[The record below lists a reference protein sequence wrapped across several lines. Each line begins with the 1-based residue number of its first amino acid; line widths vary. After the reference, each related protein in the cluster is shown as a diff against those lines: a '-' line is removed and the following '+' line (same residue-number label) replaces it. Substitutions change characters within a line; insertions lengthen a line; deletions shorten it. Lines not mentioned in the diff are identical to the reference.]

1 MLTHFAAAIGVLGL
15 LTVVPGPDMAV
26 VTRRA
31 IEAGRA
37 DALRTVGGIATGLL
51 VWGALTV
58 AGLAAVLAASPAAY
72 LAVKLLGAGYLVFLG
87 VRALWHNRR
96 AATAPAETGTGTGTE
111 TGAETGTGTGTETG
125 TRATAGSP
133 WRTGLISNV
142 LNPKIA
148 VSYTGL
154 LPTLAPPRLPAA
166 WAMTLLVLLHAGL
179 TLAWLSGYVL
189 LLSKAGPVL
198 RTPRVHRA
206 LGWTTGVVLIG
217 FGLAV
222 ATTSA

>member
-1 MLTHFAAAIGVLGL
+1 MLTHLATALGVLGL

-31 IEAGRA
+31 LAAGRG

-72 LAVKLLGAGYLVFLG
+72 LAVKFLGAGYLLFLG
-87 VRALWHNRR
+87 AQALWQHRR
-96 AATAPAETGTGTGTE
+96 SATAAATDAPDVT
-111 TGAETGTGTGTETG
+111 
-125 TRATAGSP
+125 GSP
-133 WRTGLISNV
+133 WRTGLVSNV

-148 VSYTGL
+148 VFYTGL
-154 LPTLAPPRLPAA
+154 LPTLAPPHLPTA
-166 WAMTLLVLLHAGL
+166 WAMTLLVLLHALL
-179 TLAWLSGYVL
+179 TLAWLGSYVC

-198 RTPRVHRA
+198 HKPRVRRA
-206 LGWTTGVVLIG
+206 LGRTTGVVLIG
-217 FGLAV
+217 FGLVV
-222 ATTSA
+222 ATASG

>member
-1 MLTHFAAAIGVLGL
+1 MLTPLLAAVGVLGL
-15 LTVVPGPDMAV
+15 LTIVPGPDMAI

-31 IEAGRA
+31 VVAGPR
-37 DALRTVGGIATGLL
+37 DGLRTVGGIATGLL

-72 LAVKLLGAGYLVFLG
+72 LVLKLLGAGYLVFLG
-87 VRALWHNRR
+87 AQTLWQHRR
-96 AATAPAETGTGTGTE
+96 AASPATPD
-111 TGAETGTGTGTETG
+111 ADA
-125 TRATAGSP
+125 RATTGSP

-148 VSYTGL
+148 VFYTGL
-154 LPTLAPPRLPAA
+154 LPTLAPDGLPTA
-166 WAMTLLVLLHAGL
+166 WAMTLLVLLHAAL

-198 RTPRVHRA
+198 HRPRVRRA
-206 LGWTTGVVLIG
+206 LERTTGVVLIG

-222 ATTSA
+222 AAASG